1 MEIMTLSKG
10 QLLQS
15 TRDALGLSS
24 ITSQIVDDALL
35 AASLRRAAG
44 LFCPCP
50 LSSLVATV
58 LESLQYLFEEHRDAA
73 EERVAQAAGEL
84 VVGGDLLE
92 LNQVTTDDPNAKSSW
107 VFAAP
112 PSFIV
117 TPGRT
122 IFLIGIVPDQST
134 PLPASLNT
142 RIVYEGFRRLLIP
155 QPGENLSPVLK
166 ELGLRELS
174 ISAWL
179 TTPKLQSALDLR
191 DAMMQRLKD
200 QPPSGTIT
208 EISILDSQR
217 AVDYYSGR
225 WIVPANESGYY
236 VGRRPQAYGAPL
248 WGFANLTNG
257 VVTKFLDFPL
267 TGMQWRG
274 CDAAWHL
281 QMAIDN
287 CRRKPQLYR
296 LRQSSDGPCL
306 DFFSP
311 IPLWAHRRLN
321 VIGHRALPKKCLN
334 SYCIPEHHV
343 ASEEEFLKDH
353 LWLARRDQFEGKD

>member
-1 MEIMTLSKG
+1 MEIMTLSAG

-15 TRDALGLSS
+15 VRDALGLSS
-24 ITSQIVDDALL
+24 NTSQIIDDSLL

-58 LESLQYLFEEHRDAA
+58 IESLQYLFDEPRDAA
-73 EERVAQAAGEL
+73 EERVAQAAEEL

-179 TTPKLQSALDLR
+179 AAPKVQSPQELHDT
-191 DAMMQRLKD
+191 MFQRLKD

-208 EISILDSQR
+208 ELSILDSECP
-217 AVDYYSGR
+217 VDYYRGR
-225 WIVPANESGYY
+225 WLAPTNQSGDY
-236 VGRRPQAYGAPL
+236 VARRPQSYGAPL
-248 WGFANLTNG
+248 WGFANLVNG
-257 VVTKFLDFPL
+257 VVTKFLDFPVA
-267 TGMQWRG
+267 GSRWRG

-287 CRRKPQLYR
+287 CRRKPQLYH
-296 LRQSSDGPCL
+296 LRKSSDGPCL

-321 VIGHRALPKKCLN
+321 VIGYRTRPEKSLN

-343 ASEEEFLKDH
+343 ASEEEFLRDH
-353 LWLARRDQFEGKD
+353 LWLARRDPVEGKD